1 MYQNAVHAVA
11 HRTLQRTPGA
21 RARARC
27 VCARAVYVCVGLSL
41 ATLTRYADGSRQIQK
56 RGTVFS
62 VCIQTRNGASNG
74 SGSGL
79 TGCLSRA
86 HRACAPKPTRMAV
99 GLTRDC
105 REALRLEVQ
114 GSSESSTRR
123 SANSKRHVGAPN
135 RHTKQVKRLVD
146 HRCSGVTVRK
156 AARYQKPSRTPH
168 TRVTGSR
175 PTCLSV
181 ALQLSGAPARRVTGW
196 AASGCGCTETCPVTR
211 DLRAS
216 RRLHVPAGRSGRL
229 RGARSLE
236 VSFHRPLVRRAG
248 WRLVPACGNK
258 EVDAYRSIDELARSG
273 GYWVEAL
280 HRSHIESGDFM
291 GASRPRARSVPRTSV
306 WGRPLGTGVQVGGRG
321 VSYGSQNRH
330 SPPGAARGSRPGR
343 FWRTIGIHPGRL
355 TTRLWCPCMRSAA
368 GR

>member
-1 MYQNAVHAVA
+1 MFISVYQNAVHAVA

-21 RARARC
+21 RAHARC
-27 VCARAVYVCVGLSL
+27 VCVALCCVCGSLSL

-79 TGCLSRA
+79 TGCLSLA
-86 HRACAPKPTRMAV
+86 HTERACAPKPTRMAV

-105 REALRLEVQ
+105 RETLRREVQ

-123 SANSKRHVGAPN
+123 SANSKRHVGTPN

-156 AARYQKPSRTPH
+156 VARYQKPSRTPH
-168 TRVTGSR
+168 RRVTGSG

-196 AASGCGCTETCPVTR
+196 AASGCGCTETCLFTR
-211 DLRAS
+211 DCRAS

-236 VSFHRPLVRRAG
+236 VSFH
-248 WRLVPACGNK
+248 
-258 EVDAYRSIDELARSG
+258 
-273 GYWVEAL
+273 
-280 HRSHIESGDFM
+280 
-291 GASRPRARSVPRTSV
+291 
-306 WGRPLGTGVQVGGRG
+306 
-321 VSYGSQNRH
+321 
-330 SPPGAARGSRPGR
+330 
-343 FWRTIGIHPGRL
+343 
-355 TTRLWCPCMRSAA
+355 
-368 GR
+368 

>member
-1 MYQNAVHAVA
+1 M
-11 HRTLQRTPGA
+11 
-21 RARARC
+21 
-27 VCARAVYVCVGLSL
+27 
-41 ATLTRYADGSRQIQK
+41 
-56 RGTVFS
+56 
-62 VCIQTRNGASNG
+62 
-74 SGSGL
+74 
-79 TGCLSRA
+79 
-86 HRACAPKPTRMAV
+86 
-99 GLTRDC
+99 
-105 REALRLEVQ
+105 
-114 GSSESSTRR
+114 
-123 SANSKRHVGAPN
+123 
-135 RHTKQVKRLVD
+135 
-146 HRCSGVTVRK
+146 RK

-258 EVDAYRSIDELARSG
+258 EVDACRSIDELARSG

-291 GASRPRARSVPRTSV
+291 GASRPRATSVPRTSV

-321 VSYGSQNRH
+321 DTYGSQNRH

-343 FWRTIGIHPGRL
+343 FWWTIGTHPGPL
-355 TTRLWCPCMRSAA
+355 ATRLWCPCMRSAA